1 MSKMPV
7 PFIFYARKQNVLS
20 VKVSETEKQ
29 RCTIW
34 YNGVSS
40 EEANQKVCTAK
51 GVRGMQKKSCIGV
64 KRKAGDDGKC
74 KRPRLHSWKYNGKK
88 LYCTD
93 CFAYKINE
101 MKLRDTRVGFVI

>member
-29 RCTIW
+29 RCTVW

-64 KRKAGDDGKC
+64 VGKGKC
-74 KRPRLHSWKYNGKK
+74 NGERLHSLKYNSRKK
-88 LYCTD
+88 YYCLD
-93 CFAYKINE
+93 CFIAMCNLLKA
-101 MKLRDTRVGFVI
+101 RDSRVGLGI

>member
-1 MSKMPV
+1 MPV

-51 GVRGMQKKSCIGV
+51 GVRGMQKKNCIGV
-64 KRKAGDDGKC
+64 KRRAGDDGKC
-74 KRPRLHSWKYNGKK
+74 NGPRLISWKYNGKK

-93 CFAYKINE
+93 CFAYKSNE
-101 MKLRDTRVGFVI
+101 MKLRDTRVGFAI